1 MTTRLAGNGFAAAAL
16 RMGAAAVVWGL
27 HFGAVY
33 GGTALACARG
43 VPQAAPVVVAIATVC
58 AMVALLWVVRAG
70 WRERAAFEPLFSASL
85 AGFALLAVLW
95 EAAPAL
101 WVPACGGR

>member
-1 MTTRLAGNGFAAAAL
+1 MTARRPANGFAAAAL
-16 RMGAAAVVWGL
+16 RMGAGVAVWGL

-43 VPQAAPVVVAIATVC
+43 VPQAAPWAVALATVC
-58 AMVALLWVVRAG
+58 AIVALLWVVRAG
-70 WRERAAFEPLFSASL
+70 WRERPAFEPLLSASL